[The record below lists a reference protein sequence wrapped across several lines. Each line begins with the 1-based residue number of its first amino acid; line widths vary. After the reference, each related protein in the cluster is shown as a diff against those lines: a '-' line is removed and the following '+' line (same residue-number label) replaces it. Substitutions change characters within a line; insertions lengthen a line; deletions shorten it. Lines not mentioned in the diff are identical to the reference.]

1 LPNYGKRKERRRPWK
16 NIAEFLVEI
25 FVELFVEKFDE
36 KDKLLTTRPLA
47 LEEPNTKVIF
57 ISYNTTGKRKRNQI
71 LVVFNTYNSR
81 IWMIL
86 LSTRSI
92 A

>member
-1 LPNYGKRKERRRPWK
+1 LAKLAGLLANLLIIKSFQGIER
-16 NIAEFLVEI
+16 E
-25 FVELFVEKFDE
+25 
-36 KDKLLTTRPLA
+36 LLTTRPLA

-86 LSTRSI
+86 LSTLSI